1 MRQLVKFLPLFF
13 LYIIMII
20 AIPKLVELANPFLK
34 EGTFQHD
41 ELRYHTYAQNIIN
54 GQYTDPAN
62 PDIQNAPGYPLYL
75 SIFLKLGLPLM
86 IPKLSNAI
94 LMMLAVFFFY
104 KSSTFFISERVSLV
118 IAYILGLYYP
128 LFRWIP
134 YNISEAYSMFLLC
147 AFIFYLLRAQQKKEL
162 SFSQIVLPAV
172 ILSLLISTKFFYHYV
187 VIFTFILAI
196 FLFLIRVSRAKMIKT
211 ILIMVLGYVMI
222 AVPYLSFT
230 YSLTGKTFFWTNQT
244 GQKIYWMTTRH
255 PGEYGKW
262 FNYRKLHKNYNPEI
276 HESHYEFFDEILEQ
290 PYLVQNE
297 LILEKAKENIKN
309 NPMDYFFNIVPNTL
323 RLLFNYPYSY
333 KTHSLNMYF
342 YAMINT
348 PIVLAFLLSLIP
360 SWKFRKLIPIELVIL
375 MVFGLVYFGGLM
387 LIPAIP
393 RYFFMC
399 IPLILLWCGYIYS
412 NFVKIELVN
421 RVV

>member
-20 AIPKLVELANPFLK
+20 AIPKVVEIANPLLK
-34 EGTFQHD
+34 AGTFQHD
-41 ELRYHTYAQNIIN
+41 ELRYHTYAQNIIK

-104 KSSTFFISERVSLV
+104 KSSTFFISERISLV

-134 YNISEAYSMFLLC
+134 YNITEAFSMFLLC
-147 AFIFYLLRAQQKKEL
+147 AFIFYLLKAQQKKEL

-172 ILSLLISTKFFYHYV
+172 FLSLLISTKFYYHYV
-187 VIFTFILAI
+187 VIITVILAI
-196 FLFLIRVSRAKMIKT
+196 FLFLLRVGRAEMKKT
-211 ILIMVLGYVMI
+211 ILIMFLGYGLI
-222 AVPYLSFT
+222 AVPYLSYT
-230 YSLTGKTFFWTNQT
+230 YSLTGKTFFWTNQS
-244 GQKIYWMTTRH
+244 GQMLYWMTTRYED
-255 PGEYGKW
+255 EYGKW
-262 FNYRKLHKNYNPEI
+262 FNYRELRRPYMPEI
-276 HESHYEFFDEILEQ
+276 HESHYEFFDKILEQ
-290 PYLVQNE
+290 PYLAQDE
-297 LILEKAKENIKN
+297 LILAKAKENIKN

-333 KTHSLNMYF
+333 KTQSLNMYF
-342 YAMINT
+342 YSLINT

-360 SWKFRKLIPIELVIL
+360 SWKFRKLIRIELVIL
-375 MVFGLVYFGGLM
+375 MVFGLVYFGGLI
-387 LIPAIP
+387 LIPAFP
-393 RYFFMC
+393 RYFFMLV
-399 IPLILLWCGYIYS
+399 PLLLLWCGYIYS
-412 NFVKIELVN
+412 NFVKIEMVN
-421 RVV
+421 KVV